1 MNELDLDKKNNK
13 ITHPEIS
20 QKFKSIG
27 FENLTEIQKQA
38 IPKILEE
45 KNCLIIAPTGSGKTE
60 CATIPVFSKI
70 KNRKIPNKIKAL
82 YVTPLRAL
90 NRDVFKRI
98 IRYAENEELKIE
110 IRHGDTSQSNR
121 KRIADNPPDILIT
134 TPETLVNLLSQK
146 KHLDALSDLEWII
159 VDEVHELLASER
171 GSQLCLSLERLQ
183 IKTKN
188 EIHRIGLSATVG
200 NPEDA
205 GRFLVGTERK
215 FELIHDTSLRNY
227 DVDVVFVDGIMDD
240 VATKIIEYVKKE
252 QITSPVL
259 LFTNSRGE
267 SERLSS
273 ILKQK
278 TLLNVELH
286 HGSLSRQVREE
297 TEDILREGKSGIVV
311 CTSSLEL
318 GLDIGSVELVIHYGS
333 PRQVS
338 KFMQRIGRSKHSK
351 GDSARGL
358 IITENPDDEFEIQ
371 AIIERIKEGSI
382 EEQKIHYGSLDVLA
396 HHLVGL
402 SMQVGNV
409 PIESALK
416 LTKRAYPFQHITLE
430 EFFDV
435 LELLA
440 LRELIIFNEDKT
452 EYKKNSAFFST
463 KYHFQNLSTIPD
475 ILKFKVVD
483 TIENKFIGT
492 LDQRFVGDL
501 DKDEIFVLRGS
512 QWRILNIDEKSFKV
526 NVLPIRS
533 SQEIPVP
540 KWEGVNIPVD
550 FKTANKVGNFRTKV
564 RNGSIKMAN
573 DIITSLDFGKIPD
586 EKTIVIESHRL
597 PQKSV
602 VILHSCFGTKINSTL
617 KIILETLLD
626 ASLATKV
633 KSSSDAYR
641 ILLSVE
647 SRFTKKHITD
657 VLTSDFDINEIMSV
671 ALKGKNDVTWKTFCV
686 GKKFG
691 FYDRN
696 DVYVKN
702 EIRYD
707 FERNIDTPL
716 VKEAFRELFHE
727 KFDLEGTQ
735 KIIQMIKTNA
745 IEIEWIDVDKFSK
758 LAEPVLD
765 QTVMSYTNPANID
778 KEMLKKVRKRLL
790 ETKQRLI
797 CARCGL
803 WQQVMTPSETHPL
816 RCKYCKG
823 QQITC
828 TYEYDHDLVKII
840 QKKHQ
845 GKKLTPDEK
854 KNFQKAWKVSS
865 LLTTFGKTAQIVM
878 AAYGVGPDTAARILK
893 NRLEDDDDYLIK
905 QIIIA
910 EKTYTLTRGFW
921 KD

>member
-159 VDEVHELLASER
+159 IDEVHELLASER

-463 KYHFQNLSTIPD
+463 KCIK
-475 ILKFKVVD
+475 KFLFY
-483 TIENKFIGT
+483 NF
-492 LDQRFVGDL
+492 F
-501 DKDEIFVLRGS
+501 
-512 QWRILNIDEKSFKV
+512 LNIFY
-526 NVLPIRS
+526 LP
-533 SQEIPVP
+533 
-540 KWEGVNIPVD
+540 
-550 FKTANKVGNFRTKV
+550 
-564 RNGSIKMAN
+564 
-573 DIITSLDFGKIPD
+573 
-586 EKTIVIESHRL
+586 
-597 PQKSV
+597 
-602 VILHSCFGTKINSTL
+602 
-617 KIILETLLD
+617 
-626 ASLATKV
+626 
-633 KSSSDAYR
+633 
-641 ILLSVE
+641 
-647 SRFTKKHITD
+647 
-657 VLTSDFDINEIMSV
+657 
-671 ALKGKNDVTWKTFCV
+671 
-686 GKKFG
+686 
-691 FYDRN
+691 
-696 DVYVKN
+696 
-702 EIRYD
+702 RY
-707 FERNIDTPL
+707 
-716 VKEAFRELFHE
+716 
-727 KFDLEGTQ
+727 
-735 KIIQMIKTNA
+735 
-745 IEIEWIDVDKFSK
+745 
-758 LAEPVLD
+758 
-765 QTVMSYTNPANID
+765 
-778 KEMLKKVRKRLL
+778 
-790 ETKQRLI
+790 
-797 CARCGL
+797 
-803 WQQVMTPSETHPL
+803 
-816 RCKYCKG
+816 
-823 QQITC
+823 
-828 TYEYDHDLVKII
+828 
-840 QKKHQ
+840 
-845 GKKLTPDEK
+845 
-854 KNFQKAWKVSS
+854 
-865 LLTTFGKTAQIVM
+865 
-878 AAYGVGPDTAARILK
+878 
-893 NRLEDDDDYLIK
+893 
-905 QIIIA
+905 
-910 EKTYTLTRGFW
+910 
-921 KD
+921 